1 MTGSVFPLHISTRFT
16 CPGEKNICGIKARI
30 RDFGSCIIR
39 VFAIESN
46 PPRSKSDRP
55 RHEVEVKGEYRVKE
69 CAECPF
75 NPVAAE
81 ITRELLHPSGGP
93 RSTDEA
99 GNILV
104 DGKCMYLTDSD
115 GRRQMKIPLSDVSKV
130 GDDVW

>member
-1 MTGSVFPLHISTRFT
+1 MTRNVFPLHISTRFT

-55 RHEVEVKGEYRVKE
+55 RHEVKVKGEYRIKE

-81 ITRELLHPSGGP
+81 IIRELLHPSPASKEEERKNWTG
-93 RSTDEA
+93 SYLIVDD
-99 GNILV
+99 LV
-104 DGKCMYLTDSD
+104 DGSS
-115 GRRQMKIPLSDVSKV
+115 KITKV
-130 GDDVW
+130 DDDVW